1 MPSRTALAWLKRQK
15 DDRLAVDEIE
25 ALVATLEEAGEAAR
39 RLDLIT
45 GQLLTAE
52 TTLADVRAAAERE
65 NRERKARID
74 EARDRIAQAERES
87 AERVQTAEREAA
99 ARVLAARTNAE
110 ADLAALKAKV
120 EKEIQAVRVELANER
135 ALLADMRAQV
145 EATRR
150 DLARFVTPQA

>member
-74 EARDRIAQAERES
+74 EARDRIAQAERE
-87 AERVQTAEREAA
+87 AA